1 LFIGKLEKEN
11 PFWEKTETNKKK
23 QLWLPEPHCKIW

>member
-1 LFIGKLEKEN
+1 LFIGKLEKKIL
-11 PFWEKTETNKKK
+11 FGKKQKQTKK